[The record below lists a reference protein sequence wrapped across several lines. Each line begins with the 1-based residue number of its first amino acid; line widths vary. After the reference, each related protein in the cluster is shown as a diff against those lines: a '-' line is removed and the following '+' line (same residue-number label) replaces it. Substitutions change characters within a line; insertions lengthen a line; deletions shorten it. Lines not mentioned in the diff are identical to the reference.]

1 MYYGYARIS
10 TAKQSLL
17 RQEKNI
23 LKVRPLAKIYCD
35 TYSGT
40 TFERPEWKKLLKIVK
55 SSDTIVFDSVSRM
68 CRNADEGFE
77 LYQELFDDGV
87 NLIFIKEPH
96 INTETY
102 RKALENAIPMTGNSV
117 DCILRGVNEF
127 LMLLAKEQIRLA
139 FEQAQ
144 KEVDDL
150 RQRTIE
156 GMAAKGAGAKISAI
170 KSGKKVSTKR
180 GKQVKELI
188 RSMSKDF
195 NGEKTDKEIMTLAGI
210 TARNT
215 YYKYKAE
222 LRQEY

>member
-10 TAKQSLL
+10 TPKQSLL

-23 LKVRPLAKIYCD
+23 LKIAPTARIYSD
-35 TYSGT
+35 TYTGT
-40 TFERPEWKKLLKIVK
+40 SFERTEWKKLLKAVK
-55 SSDTIVFDSVSRM
+55 KNDTIIFDSVSRM
-68 CRNADEGFE
+68 SRNADEGFE
-77 LYQELFDDGV
+77 LYQKLFNDGISLV
-87 NLIFIKEPH
+87 FIKEPH

-102 RKALENAIPMTGNSV
+102 RVALENAVPMTGSSV
-117 DCILRGVNEF
+117 DCILKGVNEF
-127 LMLLAKEQIRLA
+127 LLLLAKEQIRLA

-150 RQRTIE
+150 RQRTRE
-156 GMAAKGAGAKISAI
+156 GMAAKNAGAKISAA
-170 KSGKKVSTKR
+170 KTGKQFSTKR

-188 RSMSKDF
+188 RSMSKEF
-195 NGEKTDKEIMTLAGI
+195 EGQKTDKEIMALAGI

-222 LRQEY
+222 LRQEQ